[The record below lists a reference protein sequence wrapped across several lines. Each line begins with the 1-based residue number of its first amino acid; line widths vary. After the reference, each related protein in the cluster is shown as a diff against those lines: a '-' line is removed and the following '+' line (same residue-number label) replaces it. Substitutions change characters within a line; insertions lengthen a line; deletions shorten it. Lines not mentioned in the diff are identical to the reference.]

1 MEAFVSTKLRSV
13 TIRVP
18 DEQWKDV
25 VELARDRRRRP
36 SELVRLLLEDAVEAS
51 RRTDAGA
58 AHVAA

>member
-18 DEQWKDV
+18 DEQWRDV

-51 RRTDAGA
+51 RRADVGVSHA
-58 AHVAA
+58 A